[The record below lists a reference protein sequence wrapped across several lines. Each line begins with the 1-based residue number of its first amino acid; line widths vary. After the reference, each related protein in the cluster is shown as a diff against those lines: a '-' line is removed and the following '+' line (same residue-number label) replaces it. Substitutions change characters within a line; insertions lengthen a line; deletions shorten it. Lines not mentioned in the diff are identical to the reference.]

1 MTWMIRAAAAE
12 CAMTLDFPAHPWASP
27 AVAALVAASLTF
39 PPQTALGRE
48 IEGFFVTQLAPA
60 SKITAR
66 Q

>member
-1 MTWMIRAAAAE
+1 
-12 CAMTLDFPAHPWASP
+12 MTLDFLAHPWASP

>member
-39 PPQTALGRE
+39 PTALGLE